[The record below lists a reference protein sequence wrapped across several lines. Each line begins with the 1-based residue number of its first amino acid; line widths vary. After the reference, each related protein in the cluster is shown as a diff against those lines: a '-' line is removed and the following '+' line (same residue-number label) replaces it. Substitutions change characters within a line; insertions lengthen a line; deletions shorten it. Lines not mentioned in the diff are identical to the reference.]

1 MGLLKNNPQV
11 EETSAKSALGE
22 MVKGIMHKILQNIE
36 SIKSEKNLAN
46 LAMRGKLNYK
56 FKNKLFTAVSNHFV

>member
-46 LAMRGKLNYK
+46 LAMRGKL
-56 FKNKLFTAVSNHFV
+56 VM